1 VGASLPPL
9 LADNP
14 RLDQWVGFAEPGR
27 VRVSTGRV
35 EIGQGVLTAMRQIA
49 AEELEVNP
57 ERIVLQTGD
66 TDLTPNEG
74 YTAGSQSIQFGGVAL
89 RLACAEVRGLFLD
102 HAAAA
107 FGYARA
113 DLAVR
118 DGAIIDRGGASGHDY
133 WSLAAAV
140 DLGRHATGRA
150 PIKPAS
156 GYRVVGQSARRVDL
170 AAKVFGEPAF
180 VHDMALDGMV
190 HARIVRQPRR
200 SATIK
205 AVDEAAIRRAA
216 KTPIELLRDGNF
228 LAILGADE
236 TTVEAVAAVAP
247 GHVAW
252 DGVDPINPAQEEA
265 RWLLQ
270 QPSIDRVVGAPPAG
284 PAPKATRRAATY
296 TRMHIAHA
304 SIAPSCALALYRDGH
319 LQVWTHTQGVYPLK
333 AALAR
338 TLKLDPAAISVRHVQ
353 GPGCYGHNGAD
364 DAAADAAVIA
374 VRRPGIPVRVRWRR
388 EEEFA
393 FEPVS
398 PAMVVTV
405 EAALDDAGHPADW
418 TTEIWSGRHGS
429 RPGGGGNLL
438 AAEALPDP
446 PPAPPA
452 TESSNPSGAGTR
464 NGEPLYAFPAKRIVH
479 HLIPETPVRTS
490 SLRGLGA
497 TLNVFAIECFMDEL
511 AEEAGV
517 DPVAY
522 RLSLLTDPRAR
533 AVVEQVARMSGWPT
547 LDNPPPRAGEGR
559 VGASGPTAPGAPATG
574 RGIAFARY
582 KNLAAYC
589 AVVAEVEVEDSV
601 RVTRVW
607 CAADAGLVINPDGAT
622 NQLEGGIVQAIS
634 WALKEGVRLD
644 TAGISSRD
652 WETYPV
658 LRFSEVPEIACELVG
673 AVSDN
678 PPLGIGEASGGPT
691 VAAIG
696 NAVAHALSA
705 RLRDLPL
712 TRDRVMAALL
722 KA

>member
-1 VGASLPPL
+1 MNTAAPTLPPL

-14 RLDQWVGFAEPGR
+14 RLDQWVSFPEPGH

-35 EIGQGVLTAMRQIA
+35 EIGQGVLTAMHQIS
-49 AEELEVNP
+49 AEELDVAP
-57 ERIVLQTGD
+57 ERIRLQTGD

-89 RLACAEVRGLFLD
+89 LLACAEVRGLFLD
-102 HAAAA
+102 HVAASL
-107 FGYARA
+107 GHSRA
-113 DLAVR
+113 DLSVR
-118 DGAIIDRGGASGHDY
+118 DGAILHRGAPTGQDY

-140 DLGRHATGRA
+140 DLARHASGGV
-150 PIKPAS
+150 PIKLAS
-156 GYRVVGQSARRVDL
+156 EHRVVGQSAARVDL
-170 AAKVFGEPAF
+170 AAKVFGAPVF
-180 VHDMALDGMV
+180 VHDMAMDGMV
-190 HARIVRQPRR
+190 HARMVRQPRR
-200 SATIK
+200 GATIK
-205 AVDEAAIRRAA
+205 GINEAAIRRAA
-216 KTPIELLRDGNF
+216 KTPIEILRDGNF
-228 LAILGADE
+228 LAIIGADE
-236 TTVEAVAAVAP
+236 TTVEAVAAMAP

-270 QPSIDRVVGAPPAG
+270 QPSLDRVVGAPPAE
-284 PAPKATRRAATY
+284 PAPVGRHREATF

-319 LQVWTHTQGVYPLK
+319 LTVWSHTQGVYPLK

-338 TLKLDPAAISVRHVQ
+338 TLMLDPTAISVKHVQ

-364 DAAADAAVIA
+364 DAAADAAVLA
-374 VRRPGIPVRVRWRR
+374 VRKPGIPVRVRWRR
-388 EEEFA
+388 EEEFG

-398 PAMVVTV
+398 PAMVTTV
-405 EAALDDAGHPADW
+405 HATLDGAGRPADW
-418 TTEIWSGRHGS
+418 TTEIWSGRHSS

-446 PPAPPA
+446 PPAPPP
-452 TESSNPSGAGTR
+452 TESSNPPGAGTR
-464 NGEPLYAFPAKRIVH
+464 NGEPLYAFPAKRIHH
-479 HLIPETPVRTS
+479 HLIAETPVRTS

-497 TLNVFAIECFMDEL
+497 TLNVFAIESFMDEL

-522 RLSLLTDPRAR
+522 RLSVLADPRAR
-533 AVVEQVARMSGWPT
+533 AVVEQVARMSGWQPG
-547 LDNPPPRAGEGR
+547 LQG
-559 VGASGPTAPGAPATG
+559 GAG
-574 RGIAFARY
+574 RGRGVAFARY
-582 KNLAAYC
+582 KNIAAY
-589 AVVAEVEVEDSV
+589 AAIVAEVEVEESV
-601 RVTRVW
+601 RVTRIW
-607 CAADAGLVINPDGAT
+607 CAADAGLVINPDGAK

-652 WETYPV
+652 WDTYPV
-658 LRFSEVPEIACELVG
+658 IKFSEVPEIAVELVG
-673 AVSDN
+673 PVSDN
-678 PPLGIGEASGGPT
+678 PPLGVGEASGGPT

-696 NAVAHALSA
+696 NAVAHALGG

-712 TRDRVMAALL
+712 TRERVMAALL